1 MSVFKQLNRQQTEM
15 NNIIESIKKLQND
28 ISSIKLRLN
37 RSEDRALQ
45 YLENNKG
52 NDEVIEKCYTKF
64 KNIKNVYIYI
74 IIIIQAFREFLDNA
88 YENEQ
93 IINDTKGYEKKLER
107 LLRTIDSNRI
117 ETVNRDLKEIKKENS
132 MIQNQLRELKTKDKD
147 VEI

>member
-64 KNIKNVYIYI
+64 KNIKNVYILLLLY
-74 IIIIQAFREFLDNA
+74 
-88 YENEQ
+88 
-93 IINDTKGYEKKLER
+93 R
-107 LLRTIDSNRI
+107 LLESF
-117 ETVNRDLKEIKKENS
+117 
-132 MIQNQLRELKTKDKD
+132 
-147 VEI
+147 